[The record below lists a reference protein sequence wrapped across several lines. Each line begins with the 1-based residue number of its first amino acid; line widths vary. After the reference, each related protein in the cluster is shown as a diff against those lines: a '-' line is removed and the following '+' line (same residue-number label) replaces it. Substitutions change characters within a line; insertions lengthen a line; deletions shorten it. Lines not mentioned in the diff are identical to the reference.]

1 LIIGAA
7 EKEDARP
14 AATSLMP
21 RGVLQF
27 TRRNEFIGL
36 ENERK
41 PVASCVIPLA
51 MIVAACL
58 VFAAMPALKIHGGA
72 TIRFSSSWMTNH

>member
-7 EKEDARP
+7 EKEDARR
-14 AATSLMP
+14 AATSLTP
-21 RGVLQF
+21 RGILQF
-27 TRRNEFIGL
+27 ARGNEFIGL
-36 ENERK
+36 ENERELA
-41 PVASCVIPLA
+41 ASCVIPLA

-72 TIRFSSSWMTNH
+72 TIRFSPSWMANH